1 MSYVSLLKTI
11 PDFFSQPVGIAA
23 LASVGIHGVI
33 AFLLPLMPVETK
45 KTKEVKIPKT
55 VGLVELDQADRQ
67 RIPQTNS
74 TNITP
79 NLQAN
84 NIQTA
89 VQLPEFATKA
99 TPLPR
104 LAPPPLVTPP
114 VASNQIMPPLP
125 ISRSELGID
134 PLPKNRQIKTRQSNP
149 FRIRPQDR
157 FGAKK
162 SWSASRPELKFEDPV
177 KNSNVRANQK
187 LRAKVATGTNSRNN
201 PRKDLRASLPE
212 VNPAVMPAK
221 LPGKPIPVSGDITSV
236 SALPRGNQILNNSS
250 RELNVTNNTN
260 GLTSRTRLVTGITNS
275 PQVNKVQTPQ
285 VKVKSPSRK
294 KVVTEPEL
302 IARAKQITPNIQMQA
317 VPLQPSLDL
326 PKGEKATNV
335 KGGLVVDGEGKIN
348 YFELLDKSVS
358 SNLKVAVRDYFKNYF
373 QKNPMKAT
381 GKPKYFSFNVVF
393 EPSDTLNL
401 RERLRAIKDQRG
413 LKVSPSPNSAVP
425 GNGVTNTEK
434 SSSSP
439 IVIPSVVRTDKAT
452 DKRGNNQTSY
462 NQTSQPGFLSQRLP
476 IIPENNKGTLENR
489 TQVSSSS
496 KENQRNL
503 ILRLRKLR
511 EQRQI
516 KTKTSDFQ

>member
-55 VGLVELDQADRQ
+55 VGLVELDQADQ
-67 RIPQTNS
+67 KRIPQTNS

-84 NIQTA
+84 IQTG

-162 SWSASRPELKFEDPV
+162 SWSASRPELKFEDPI
-177 KNSNVRANQK
+177 KNSNAGANQK
-187 LRAKVATGTNSRNN
+187 LRTKVATGTNTGNN
-201 PRKDLRASLPE
+201 PRKDLQTSLPK
-212 VNPAVMPAK
+212 VTPAEMPAA
-221 LPGKPIPVSGDITSV
+221 LPGKPIPVSGNVTSV
-236 SALPRGNQILNNSS
+236 STLPRGNQVLNNSS
-250 RELNVTNNTN
+250 RGLKVTNNTTD
-260 GLTSRTRLVTGITNS
+260 LTSGTRLVTEITNS
-275 PQVNKVQTPQ
+275 PQVNNVQTSQ

-326 PKGEKATNV
+326 PAGEKATNV

-393 EPSDTLNL
+393 EPGNTLNL

-413 LKVSPSPNSAVP
+413 LKVSPSPNGRVP
-425 GNGVTNTEK
+425 DRGVTNTER

-439 IVIPSVVRTDKAT
+439 VVIQSTVRKDRAINN
-452 DKRGNNQTSY
+452 RRNNQI
-462 NQTSQPGFLSQRLP
+462 SQPGFLSQGLP
-476 IIPENNKGTLENR
+476 VIPENSKGNLGNP

-496 KENQRNL
+496 QENQKNL

-511 EQRQI
+511 EQRQT